1 MTCLSKKQ
9 PMIVE
14 ELHRNRHKLR
24 VKYSSANLTQE
35 LFICSDVHFDSKKCA
50 RELFT
55 KHLKEAEKRKAFV
68 VINGDFYDLMQGRYD
83 PRGGKYNIRPEYKH
97 ANYID
102 CVINDG
108 ANFLGQFDL
117 TYFIGQGNHETNILK
132 RLETNPIERL
142 VERMNYRK
150 QGSAYMGGYSGW
162 LRFAFEHEGGGNRMP
177 YTIHYHHGYGGNA
190 PRSKGLLK
198 VDINQMQYPDADMLI
213 RGHDH
218 NKWHVPVTVKRLT
231 HGFDEKE
238 CIVDHLQ
245 TGSYKGTDDRFAGWE
260 IEKGFNE
267 PTMGGYFVT
276 LRPNMTNMFVDVTI
290 TDAR

>member
-1 MTCLSKKQ
+1 MEL
-9 PMIVE
+9 IVE
-14 ELHRNRHKLR
+14 ELHRNRHRLIG
-24 VKYSSANLTQE
+24 KYDKDNATCD

-55 KHLKEAEKRKAFV
+55 KHLKEAERRGAFV
-68 VINGDFYDLMQGRYD
+68 IINGDFYDLMQGRYD

-108 ANFLGQFDL
+108 ADFLSSFNL
-117 TYFIGQGNHETNILK
+117 RYFIGQGNHETNILK

-142 VERMNYRK
+142 VERMNVCK
-150 QGSAYMGGYSGW
+150 PNSAWMGGYSGW
-162 LRFAFEHEGGGNRMP
+162 LRFAFEHTAGGARMP

-198 VDINQMQYPDADMLI
+198 VDINQMQYPDADMLV

-218 NKWHVPVTVKRLT
+218 NKWHVPTTVKRLT
-231 HGFDEKE
+231 HGFDEVE
-238 CIVDHLQ
+238 RIVDHLQ
-245 TGSYKGTDDRFAGWE
+245 LGSYKGTDDRFAGWE
-260 IEKGFNE
+260 VEKGFNE
-267 PTMGGYFVT
+267 PTLGGYFVR
-276 LRPNMTNMFVDVTI
+276 LKPNSNTKIVTVSI